1 MANHY
6 LLTDEQLELQ
16 KLAREFAEKEIMPYA
31 AEWDEKGE
39 FPQEAMRKGMD
50 VGFHLMSIP
59 EEFGGMGLDNVTS
72 YIIREEL
79 AKGDAGYSVSIGTNG
94 LGMTPLLLA
103 GNDKQK
109 QMLADIVVPGAL
121 TAFCLTEAQGGSDA
135 VNSRTTAVKEG
146 EEYVINGT
154 KAFIT
159 NGGVAGLYTVFAM
172 TDKEKGARGMSAFLV
187 EANRPGVSTGKEEN
201 KMGIRSSNTTEV
213 VFDNVR
219 IPADH
224 LIGKEGEG
232 FKIAMQTLDRTRPAS
247 CAGSVGI
254 AQRAIDEC
262 IKYSKERVVFGKPI
276 SKFQGISF
284 MIADMEIQTQA
295 ARQLALYACRLLDNG
310 IVDSVV
316 GSAAKTFGGDNAM
329 KVATDAVQVLGGF
342 GYSREY
348 PVEKLLR
355 DAKIYQIF
363 EGTNQ
368 IQRVTIASNLLH

>member
-146 EEYVINGT
+146 EEYVIT
-154 KAFIT
+154 AP
-159 NGGVAGLYTVFAM
+159 
-172 TDKEKGARGMSAFLV
+172 
-187 EANRPGVSTGKEEN
+187 RPLLPTAAW
-201 KMGIRSSNTTEV
+201 
-213 VFDNVR
+213 
-219 IPADH
+219 PAC
-224 LIGKEGEG
+224 
-232 FKIAMQTLDRTRPAS
+232 TPCS
-247 CAGSVGI
+247 
-254 AQRAIDEC
+254 
-262 IKYSKERVVFGKPI
+262 P
-276 SKFQGISF
+276 
-284 MIADMEIQTQA
+284 
-295 ARQLALYACRLLDNG
+295 
-310 IVDSVV
+310 
-316 GSAAKTFGGDNAM
+316 
-329 KVATDAVQVLGGF
+329 
-342 GYSREY
+342 
-348 PVEKLLR
+348 
-355 DAKIYQIF
+355 
-363 EGTNQ
+363 
-368 IQRVTIASNLLH
+368 